1 MPARRPLNRSWSRSL
16 TVAVPIRFTDRLER
30 GPATVSRTLPPGTGF
45 RRSFALRYIEEGLDP
60 AASASSSLAGAR
72 RHAPLVDFCNR
83 NAPQARPANR
93 RNPVRASTLRACA
106 RRAAVTIGFT
116 GSFRSGEAELSRV
129 RDWNRL
135 RLSPSSP
142 APLGALARVES
153 FAPTRLA
160 RTPPVAG
167 LVISMAGGAKSIVRA
182 RLAIRSLSRNDSPS
196 GRAFASSRE
205 GPPPAPFR
213 EERMRS
219 AAPEVPSVAEPP
231 LRGGPFVHTLSP
243 ACGVRA

>member
-60 AASASSSLAGAR
+60 AASASSSLPGAR

-93 RNPVRASTLRACA
+93 RNPVRGA
-106 RRAAVTIGFT
+106 RSANDHDRFT
-116 GSFRSGEAELSRV
+116 GSFRIGEAELSRV

-142 APLGALARVES
+142 APLAALARVES

-167 LVISMAGGAKSIVRA
+167 LGISMAGGAKSIVRA
-182 RLAIRSLSRNDSPS
+182 RLASRSLSRNDSPS

-219 AAPEVPSVAEPP
+219 AAPEVPFVAEPP